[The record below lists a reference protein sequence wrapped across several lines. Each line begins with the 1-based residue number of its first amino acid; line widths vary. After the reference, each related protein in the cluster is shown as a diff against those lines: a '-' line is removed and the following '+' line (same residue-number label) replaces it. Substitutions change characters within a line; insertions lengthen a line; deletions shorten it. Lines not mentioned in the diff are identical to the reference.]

1 MFINDKEKKID
12 LNFIRNDN
20 AEIGFDKN
28 RDKL

>member
-12 LNFIRNDN
+12 LNFIRNGN
-20 AEIGFDKN
+20 AEIGFEKN